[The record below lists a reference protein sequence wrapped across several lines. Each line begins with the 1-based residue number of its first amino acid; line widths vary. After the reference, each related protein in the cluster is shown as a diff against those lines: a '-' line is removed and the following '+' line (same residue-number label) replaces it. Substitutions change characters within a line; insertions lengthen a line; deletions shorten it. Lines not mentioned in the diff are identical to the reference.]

1 MSPQRGYQILATPFP
16 KPNSPCNPQSKSSLK
31 SLVGHLRPRCPLL
44 YQLAAY
50 HSHLPPDTS
59 HGKDM
64 SPQGTL
70 LPRPHHTSHPSM
82 PLPRAFPS
90 SWWRPSGQC
99 APSSIPSQWGIPEP
113 GCPLTAPPQ
122 RNSPEPG
129 SSFLNRPSTGD
140 TTNPDAPSPT
150 PLRDP
155 PRAQAP
161 LPQSLLTEGCWT
173 WRPPFL
179 TLHWGL

>member
-31 SLVGHLRPRCPLL
+31 SLVGHLRPRCSLL
-44 YQLAAY
+44 YQLAAH

-70 LPRPHHTSHPSM
+70 LPRPHHTAHPSM

-122 RNSPEPG
+122 RNSPEPRTRV
-129 SSFLNRPSTGD
+129 L
-140 TTNPDAPSPT
+140 
-150 PLRDP
+150 
-155 PRAQAP
+155 
-161 LPQSLLTEGCWT
+161 LPQS
-173 WRPPFL
+173 P
-179 TLHWGL
+179 LHWGHHKPGCPLPNSSPGPPQSPGTPSPVPTN